1 MAKKKQ
7 RRTIVASPLTPTLL
21 KELGAIDEFPATPKN
36 FDPYGNW
43 VNTYRIWTCHGF
55 RESGN
60 QDVGFVRIERAAG
73 SSNEKFTLKVR
84 QEVVQVDGIVN
95 VINANIQCL
104 NKQLAT
110 PVQWHL
116 SSRFIDPDKR
126 PLTRL
131 ETDEKAL
138 IKGNVISVEIG
149 EHTFKRKVTGHLTSD
164 WCVFEFI
171 QRLKFEEQGW
181 LAFDMLEGL
190 TVMKQNQ
197 RLSYR
202 GLHPTKIGAEQISL
216 HCFVQTGSGILPYE
230 YWLDS
235 NHRLVAAISMHKA
248 YILDERAEKILIQ
261 RTEQLRNSYR
271 RIKSGGR
278 K

>member
-1 MAKKKQ
+1 
-7 RRTIVASPLTPTLL
+7 L
-21 KELGAIDEFPATPKN
+21 
-36 FDPYGNW
+36 
-43 VNTYRIWTCHGF
+43 
-55 RESGN
+55 
-60 QDVGFVRIERAAG
+60 AA
-73 SSNEKFTLKVR
+73 
-84 QEVVQVDGIVN
+84 
-95 VINANIQCL
+95 
-104 NKQLAT
+104 

-248 YILDERAEKILIQ
+248 YILDERAEKILRQ
-261 RTEQLRNSYR
+261 RIEQLRNSYNR
-271 RIKSGGR
+271 MKSGGR